1 MGSTRGS
8 VAEVPPQLEDG
19 TRTQGDFSC
28 KLAKLDAKVAEEGAK
43 VQELLREMVKL
54 SAKVAEE
61 GAKVQELL
69 REKGK
74 FEVLKKKVGEMLKEE
89 MLKTFEG
96 LEEVRREV
104 RDVRELRREV
114 IEVKE
119 RTIDVEKVVASTSEE
134 SATIKVLLSDV
145 AVLKEAV
152 ENMKGENADVGA
164 MRAEIIQLKEAM
176 REELKA
182 GDRWRSQ
189 VGRLETTI
197 STVGERVDWLF
208 MLSKGNSTDN
218 ILESKSNCTN
228 PEKKAQQQHT
238 EREVADT
245 DKDITAEREFE
256 SEEVEKKENGLKVPD
271 DAIKTVAKSEVI
283 RESGDV
289 EEEKEIAPHK
299 LVTVKPKLVRKI
311 AQRK

>member
-1 MGSTRGS
+1 M
-8 VAEVPPQLEDG
+8 
-19 TRTQGDFSC
+19 
-28 KLAKLDAKVAEEGAK
+28 
-43 VQELLREMVKL
+43 
-54 SAKVAEE
+54 
-61 GAKVQELL
+61 
-69 REKGK
+69 
-74 FEVLKKKVGEMLKEE
+74 
-89 MLKTFEG
+89 
-96 LEEVRREV
+96 
-104 RDVRELRREV
+104 
-114 IEVKE
+114 
-119 RTIDVEKVVASTSEE
+119 
-134 SATIKVLLSDV
+134 LLSDV

-152 ENMKGENADVGA
+152 ENMKGENADFGA
-164 MRAEIIQLKEAM
+164 MRAEVIQLKEAM

-197 STVGERVDWLF
+197 STVGERVDWLL

-228 PEKKAQQQHT
+228 PEKKAEQQHT

-245 DKDITAEREFE
+245 DKDITARREFDH
-256 SEEVEKKENGLKVPD
+256 EEVEKKENGLKVPD
-271 DAIKTVAKSEVI
+271 DAIKTVAKTEEI

-289 EEEKEIAPHK
+289 EEEKEIAPPT

>member
-69 REKGK
+69 REKCK

-119 RTIDVEKVVASTSEE
+119 RTIDVEKVLASTSEE

-152 ENMKGENADVGA
+152 VNMKEENADFGA
-164 MRAEIIQLKEAM
+164 MRAEVMQLKEAM

-197 STVGERVDWLF
+197 STVGERVDWYH
-208 MLSKGNSTDN
+208 
-218 ILESKSNCTN
+218 
-228 PEKKAQQQHT
+228 ARQQQQQHT

-289 EEEKEIAPHK
+289 EEEKEIAPPT